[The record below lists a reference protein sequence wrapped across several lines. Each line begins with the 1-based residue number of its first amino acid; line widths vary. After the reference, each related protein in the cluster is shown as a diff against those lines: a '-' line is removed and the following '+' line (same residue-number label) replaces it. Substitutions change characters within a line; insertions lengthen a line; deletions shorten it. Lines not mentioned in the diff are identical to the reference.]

1 MSFQPGMAMEEGP
14 AILTTHHIAS
24 CHVRSSSRQE
34 IWKQHNELKNCHV
47 MYDYDGKLPVWEHH
61 RQKVQEHLVSQSKV
75 IL

>member
-1 MSFQPGMAMEEGP
+1 MKCHSSWMFFQPGMAMEEGP

-47 MYDYDGKLPVWEHH
+47 MYD
-61 RQKVQEHLVSQSKV
+61 
-75 IL
+75 